1 VLAVALLVGGAALL
15 TERTFFGVYRVIAE
29 GDQRHLLVHGTT
41 VHGAQNV
48 GARASDV
55 PLTYYHRTGPVG
67 QVFDAVSRVRAIESW
82 ALVGLGSGSMVSYA
96 QPGQSV
102 TVYEID
108 PAVVSIAQDPRFFTY
123 LRDSRTNIRLV
134 VGDGRL
140 TLRDAA
146 DGSLDLLFVDAFSS
160 DAPPTHMMTR
170 EALQLY
176 VTKLKPHGLVMF
188 NVSNRFLDLRAALE
202 PTARSLGLA
211 GLYQVDG
218 RLDLAPTGDKETSIW
233 VVLAADQEALAPLS
247 GDARWKPIDGARGP
261 VWSDDFSDVFSL
273 IQWSH

>member
-1 VLAVALLVGGAALL
+1 
-15 TERTFFGVYRVIAE
+15 
-29 GDQRHLLVHGTT
+29 
-41 VHGAQNV
+41 
-48 GARASDV
+48 
-55 PLTYYHRTGPVG
+55 
-67 QVFDAVSRVRAIESW
+67 
-82 ALVGLGSGSMVSYA
+82 
-96 QPGQSV
+96 
-102 TVYEID
+102 
-108 PAVVSIAQDPRFFTY
+108 
-123 LRDSRTNIRLV
+123 
-134 VGDGRL
+134 
-140 TLRDAA
+140 
-146 DGSLDLLFVDAFSS
+146 
-160 DAPPTHMMTR
+160 
-170 EALQLY
+170 
-176 VTKLKPHGLVMF
+176 MF